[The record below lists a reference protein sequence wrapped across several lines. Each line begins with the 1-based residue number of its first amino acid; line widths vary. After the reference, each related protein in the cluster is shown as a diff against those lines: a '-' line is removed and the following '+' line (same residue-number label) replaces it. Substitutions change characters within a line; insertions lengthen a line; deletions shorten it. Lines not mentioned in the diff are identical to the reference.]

1 MEILIILA
9 VVLVVL
15 TVLDI
20 AAIEVGADSR
30 AGAQDT
36 HAPHTPT
43 L

>member
-1 MEILIILA
+1 MEILIIL
-9 VVLVVL
+9 VVALVVL

-30 AGAQDT
+30 AGIQDT
-36 HAPHTPT
+36 HTPQSPT